1 MEEHQQAQS
10 CALAIKIKHMTHL
23 NTDKRIVLS
32 LDAGGTNLVFSAM
45 QSGHIIGE
53 EYTIAAKV
61 NLLQEFLDK
70 LKEGFRKV
78 MDIAGRADAIS
89 FAFPGPADYPNGII
103 GDLEN
108 LPVFK
113 GGVALGPW
121 LEHEFGIPAFIN
133 NDGDL
138 FTLGESIGGF
148 LPLIN
153 KELERNRNPK
163 RYQQLIGVTFGT
175 GFGGGLVI
183 NNQLITGANSAGGEI
198 NRMTNKLYQG
208 YSVEDSVSIR
218 GVKRVYA
225 READIAE
232 SDCPE
237 PYDIYKI
244 AKGEKDGNRNA
255 AQKSFDEL
263 SIVAAD
269 AIANAITLFDG
280 PVVIGGGLSGA
291 HDILLPKIV
300 EELNLTYK
308 TFDGKGVP
316 RMEVFAYNWNN
327 PDCQKDFLNNEGHQI
342 KVPGTN
348 KTIAYDPIKKITI
361 GESRLGTGNAVALGA
376 YAFALMKLNE
386 RL

>member
-1 MEEHQQAQS
+1 M
-10 CALAIKIKHMTHL
+10 IHL

-32 LDAGGTNLVFSAM
+32 LDAGGTNLVFSTM
-45 QSGHIIGE
+45 QSGHLIGE
-53 EYTIAAKV
+53 EYIIDAKV
-61 NLLQEFLDK
+61 DSLREFLDK
-70 LKEGFRKV
+70 LKDGFQKV
-78 MDIAGRADAIS
+78 MKIAKKADAIS

-121 LEHEFGIPAFIN
+121 LEQEFGIPAFIN

-153 KELERNRNPK
+153 KELEQNGNPK
-163 RYQQLIGVTFGT
+163 RYSQLIGVTFGT

-183 NNQLITGANSAGGEI
+183 NNQLIVGANSAGGEI
-198 NRMTNKLYQG
+198 NRMTNKLYTG

-218 GVKRVYA
+218 GVKRVYT
-225 READIAE
+225 REANISE
-232 SDCPE
+232 KDCPE
-237 PYDIYKI
+237 PFDIYKI
-244 AKGEKDGNRNA
+244 AKGEKEGNQYA
-255 AQKSFDEL
+255 AQRGFDEL

-291 HDILLPKIV
+291 HDLLLPKIV
-300 EELNLTYK
+300 DELNSSYK
-308 TFDGKGVP
+308 TFDNKGVP

-327 PDCQKDFLNNEGHQI
+327 PDCKKDFLNNQNIQI
-342 KVPGTN
+342 QIPDTDKS
-348 KTIAYDPIKKITI
+348 ISYDPIKKVTI
-361 GESRLGTGNAVALGA
+361 GESRLGTGKAVALGA
-376 YAFALMKLNE
+376 YAFALMKMDE